1 MVLLNRGTA
10 NGEISV
16 SWEDLG
22 YPVYL
27 SARVRDLWQA
37 KDLGE
42 HKGMFSAPVA
52 LHSVVMVT
60 VKPYAFAAV
69 CRHRQESMASLNLP
83 HAQENRSLSP

>member
-1 MVLLNRGTA
+1 VVLLNRGTA

-60 VKPYAFAAV
+60 VKPYALLQFV
-69 CRHRQESMASLNLP
+69 DIGKKVWLP
-83 HAQENRSLSP
+83 STSHMLKKIVH